1 MKIANV
7 SPYHY
12 VKGGSDSYFLS
23 QNALYQKMGVEVA
36 PFCVKSEKNIPT
48 EWSRYFPSGVDMSS
62 PSVKDLYNFVY
73 SFDAQKAIR
82 KLLAEFKPD
91 LVHLHIYYGQFTS
104 SILKEIK
111 EASLPIVETVHD
123 YKVVCPVYS
132 LTRNG
137 KICEDCQGKHFWKA
151 MPRRC
156 NRGSI
161 ARTSLSVLE
170 SYVSRW
176 GGNISKVDRFIAVS
190 EFQASRLIKLGI
202 PADKLKV
209 VHNFVETN
217 GIIPRLSSPSR
228 SKFLY
233 FGRLE
238 RSKGIFDVLDAAAQL
253 PSCEFVFAG
262 SGSAK
267 EELEN
272 AVIKRALTNVT
283 CVGFVVGDKLNDL
296 IKSATATLLTPTVY
310 ENCPMSVLESMALGV
325 PVIGSRMGGIPEL
338 VSHGETGLIVEP
350 GNVSQL
356 IDALSYCSTHHRK
369 VHDMGV
375 EAVQKVAENFS
386 SQSHFEKLM
395 AVYEELGVR

>member
-36 PFCVKSEKNIPT
+36 PFCMKSEKNMPT
-48 EWSRYFPSGVDMSS
+48 EWSRYFPSGVNMSS
-62 PSVKDLYNFVY
+62 PSMQDLYNFVY
-73 SFDAQKAIR
+73 SFEAKKAIR
-82 KLLAEFKPD
+82 KLLVEFKPD

-111 EASLPIVETVHD
+111 EASLPIVQTVHD

-176 GGNISKVDRFIAVS
+176 GGNISKIDRFIAVS

-209 VHNFVETN
+209 VHNFVETT
-217 GIIPRLSSPSR
+217 GISPRLSPPSKP
-228 SKFLY
+228 KFLY

-238 RSKGIFDVLDAAAQL
+238 RSKGIFDALDAAEQL
-253 PSCEFVFAG
+253 PSCEFIFAG
-262 SGSAK
+262 SGSA
-267 EELEN
+267 EIELEN
-272 AVIKRALTNVT
+272 AAIKRGLANVK
-283 CVGFVVGDKLNDL
+283 CVGFVTGNKLNDL

-325 PVIGSRMGGIPEL
+325 PVIGSRMGGISEL
-338 VSHGETGLIVEP
+338 VAHGETGLIVEP

-356 IDALSYCSTHHRK
+356 VDAISYCSTHPRK

-375 EAVQKVAENFS
+375 ASVQKVVENFS
-386 SQSHFEKLM
+386 SQSHFKKLM
-395 AVYEELGVR
+395 TIYEELGVR